1 MYVFELV
8 AVSAW
13 LILESSFLTSDVAK
27 IVAKCTHLG
36 ERTISNGKFTL
47 VQKLSKKFR
56 AY

>member
-1 MYVFELV
+1 MYVFVLV

-36 ERTISNGKFTL
+36 ERTIGNGKSTL
-47 VQKLSKKFR
+47 VQKYTKHFR
-56 AY
+56 A